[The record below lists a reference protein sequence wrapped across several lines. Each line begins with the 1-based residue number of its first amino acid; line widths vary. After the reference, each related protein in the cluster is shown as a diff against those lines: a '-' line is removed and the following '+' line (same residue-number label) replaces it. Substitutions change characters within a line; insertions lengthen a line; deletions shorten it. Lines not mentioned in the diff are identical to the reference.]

1 MALETVDILVQDD
14 EVVPQPVDGVTVRV
28 YDSSGTT
35 LITSGVTGAVTS
47 GHVEF
52 TLDGDDPPTEYQ
64 LRFSVNGGSIVSP
77 QAIEV
82 YSPPASAP
90 TGANNFVITASMFT
104 LPPATNIRLC
114 RASGYVWGP
123 NGKPRRGIDMHFIPC
138 FNPLVVDDVG
148 ILGERVAT
156 NTDEDGYAQTDL
168 LRGGEYLATIES
180 HENIQR
186 HVVVPDRNSININN
200 LLFPIVVD
208 IDFTPAGPWALAVDG
223 ELEITP
229 VVTASD
235 FRVLETTAAD
245 DVQYATDDPDIADV
259 TVGASTITIRGISPG
274 TTQLRVTRTDESI
287 VYVPDPGIDGG
298 VVTITVT

>member
-35 LITSGVTGAVTS
+35 LLTSGVTGAVTP
-47 GHVEF
+47 GHAEF
-52 TLDGDDPPTEYQ
+52 TLDGDDPPIEYQ

-90 TGANNFVITASMFT
+90 TGANNFVSTASMFT
-104 LPPATNIRLC
+104 LSPATNIRLC

-123 NGKPRRGIDMHFIPC
+123 NGKPRRGVDMHFIPC
-138 FNPLVVDDVG
+138 FNPLVVDGIG

-156 NTDEDGYAQTDL
+156 NTDEDGYVQVDL

-186 HVVVPDRNSININN
+186 HVVVPDRDSVNINN

-208 IDFTPAGPWALAVDG
+208 IDFTPAGPWAVAVDA

-245 DVQYATDDPDIADV
+245 DVQYATDDPDIATV

-287 VYVPDPGIDGG
+287 VYVPDPGINGG

>member
-1 MALETVDILVQDD
+1 MPLETVDILVQDD
-14 EVVPQPVDGVTVRV
+14 EVTPQPVDGVTVRV
-28 YDSSGTT
+28 YDSAGTT
-35 LITSGVTGAVTS
+35 LITSGVTGAVTP
-47 GHVEF
+47 GRAEF

-90 TGANNFVITASMFT
+90 TGANNFEIEASMFS
-104 LPPATNIRLC
+104 LPPAVNARLC
-114 RASGYVWGP
+114 RCSGYVWGP
-123 NGKPRRGIDMHFIPC
+123 NGRPRKGVDMHFIPC
-138 FNPLVVDDVG
+138 FNPLVVEDIG
-148 ILGERVAT
+148 ILGERVAVRS
-156 NTDEDGYAQTDL
+156 DEDGYVQVDL
-168 LRGGEYLATIES
+168 LRGGEYLATIET

-186 HVVVPDRNSININN
+186 HVVVPDRTSININH

-208 IDFTPAGPWALAVDG
+208 VDFTPTGPWTVAADA
-223 ELEITP
+223 ELEIVP

-235 FRVLETTAAD
+235 FRVLEGTGAD

-259 TVGASTITIRGISPG
+259 TVAADKIVIRGIAAG
-274 TTQLRVTRTDESI
+274 TTTLRVTRQDESI